1 MRSRRSRPT
10 PSDITAEAGVSTAT
24 GSKVLNGRT
33 DVASATKGAG
43 DRAAEE
49 HNDLPLCQW
58 GSPPLTTVRQPLE
71 EMGRTAARA
80 LFQQLDG
87 ELLVSPRIEL
97 TTELRVRL
105 STAPPP
111 A

>member
-10 PSDITAEAGVSTAT
+10 LSDIAAEAGISTAT
-24 GSKVLNGRT
+24 VSKVLNGHRR
-33 DVASATKGAG
+33 SG
-43 DRAAEE
+43 
-49 HNDLPLCQW
+49 
-58 GSPPLTTVRQPLE
+58 QPLE
-71 EMGRTAARA
+71 EMGRTAART
-80 LFQQLDG
+80 LFPLDG
-87 ELLVSPRIEL
+87 ELLVSPRMEP